1 MANSPTVHSINVEL
15 SAATC
20 STVLVTRAAS
30 DALAQR
36 VKVHAALGEPVRL
49 AIVDELAAC
58 DRSPRELGERL
69 DLSASLLAHHL
80 DVLAEAGLVTR
91 GRSHADRRRRYLRL
105 TDSARVFAQPIEV
118 DAARPVVFLCTH
130 NSARSQLAAAIWTRR
145 VGGPAS
151 SAGTAPADR
160 VHPEAVAA
168 GQRAGLDLTGCRPR
182 VIERLDAASQVVT
195 VCDSVHEA
203 LPVRDDWWHW
213 SIADPIISEA
223 PDAFDAVVHEIHH
236 RIDHLMGGPS

>member
-1 MANSPTVHSINVEL
+1 
-15 SAATC
+15 
-20 STVLVTRAAS
+20 VTRAAS

-69 DLSASLLAHHL
+69 GISASLLAHHL
-80 DVLAEAGLVTR
+80 DVLADAQLVVR
-91 GRSHADRRRRYLRL
+91 GHSHGDRRRRYLRL
-105 TDSARVFAQPIEV
+105 TDSARAFAQPVEV

-130 NSARSQLAAAIWTRR
+130 NSARSQLAAAIWSRR

-160 VHPEAVAA
+160 VHPGAVAA
-168 GQRAGLDLTGCRPR
+168 GRRAGIDLSGCRPR
-182 VIERLDAASQVVT
+182 LIERLDSTSRVVT

-236 RIDHLMGGPS
+236 RIDHLIGGTS